1 MTRFVLVLAALLGW
15 AAYVQLSRHE
25 RTKRLYGERPDA
37 FPFPTGDA
45 VEGID
50 LEDAASVQAWCETF
64 ACTEEQLRAAVK
76 SIGSTPSDVRRHL
89 GRRR

>member
-1 MTRFVLVLAALLGW
+1 VT
-15 AAYVQLSRHE
+15 
-25 RTKRLYGERPDA
+25 
-37 FPFPTGDA
+37 
-45 VEGID
+45 GID